1 MRIRNHIIDV
11 FERAEAEPNPERRRA
26 LLTFVVAGG
35 GFSGAELAGG
45 LNDFARGMTAD
56 YLSLSTA
63 ELRIIFVH
71 SRERILPEL
80 SESLA
85 AYAMRR
91 MHTFC
96 FCLYYRRVF

>member
-11 FERAEAEPNPERRRA
+11 FERAEAEPNLERRRA

-35 GFSGAELAGG
+35 GFSGSELAGG

-63 ELRIIFVH
+63 ELRIILVH
-71 SRERILPEL
+71 SRDKSYPN
-80 SESLA
+80 
-85 AYAMRR
+85 
-91 MHTFC
+91 
-96 FCLYYRRVF
+96 